1 MKTRMKKIRV
11 KQKKQKKKF
20 LKKNLVHL
28 MSKRRAASV
37 KTFLTSEFEIDASR
51 MKTDGKGEG
60 QPIENNSTAE
70 GKA

>member
-1 MKTRMKKIRV
+1 
-11 KQKKQKKKF
+11 
-20 LKKNLVHL
+20 